1 MSLGTVSVSVS
12 FLGLGCTL
20 PGIHIQRED
29 DHVSRS
35 RATKKGRAESS
46 KERESTYLA
55 KSRRQASLPASK
67 RTAPPRLRAQI
78 RPDRNSSSISVLMPG
93 T

>member
-1 MSLGTVSVSVS
+1 MKVS

-20 PGIHIQRED
+20 PGIHTQQED
-29 DHVSRS
+29 ELVSRS
-35 RATKKGRAESS
+35 RATKKGRTESS

-55 KSRRQASLPASK
+55 KNRRQAGLPASK

-78 RPDRNSSSISVLMPG
+78 RPGRNSSSISVLMPG